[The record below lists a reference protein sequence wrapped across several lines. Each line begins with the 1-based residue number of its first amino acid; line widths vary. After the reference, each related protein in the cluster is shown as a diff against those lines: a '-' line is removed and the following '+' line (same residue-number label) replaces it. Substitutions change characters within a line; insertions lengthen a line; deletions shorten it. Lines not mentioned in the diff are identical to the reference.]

1 MLLNLTYVILQ
12 TWKGIKVKKL
22 LERIDKEIMLSE
34 TVNGFPNIDQTL
46 RESRKKEQNIRCFIL
61 LIIFIILFAI
71 LLHRLFE
78 LQIVNGQKYADDFQ
92 LQITRTV
99 RDHNTRGIIYDCNGE
114 ILAYNELVY
123 TVTMVDDG
131 TYSSERERQLAIN
144 SVIYSVIRKLNEN
157 NEQINNEL
165 KIEVGADGDYVY
177 TVTGRA
183 LARFK
188 ADIFGKADSNDMTP
202 EEMAISADDMIRFLS
217 GNSKYALY
225 GEGNSPYSE
234 KELQEHG
241 LPEKYTREEVLT
253 IIGIRY
259 MLSVNAYKKYI
270 PITLARNVSDKTVAY
285 ILENNQALTG
295 IDIGED
301 WDRVYTGGEAFS
313 HILGHTGKISSEE
326 MERYADS
333 DKSYTSD
340 SIVGKSGIEQYMENE
355 LQGIDGEREI
365 LVNNVGKIVGEE
377 KIIKET
383 VSGKDVYLS
392 IDKNLQIT
400 VYRILEQNLAG
411 IIASNLINAKKF
423 DKTYISDTTDIRIPI
438 YDVYM
443 ALIDNSVIQLSDLY
457 RADAT
462 ELERHIAALLEE
474 KNEEVLKDLKVELLD
489 GNTDYN
495 HLSEEMQEYVTYI
508 TSKLEILNESSIDR
522 EDDIYK
528 KWKDKSGISVKEFLT
543 YAVCN
548 RWISAGCI
556 DSEHGYFT
564 TDEMYALLIESI
576 EKKIA
581 YDSEFEKI
589 LFKWLLFEDRIMGND
604 ICRLLYD
611 RQILSVADDDYEKLV
626 SGAIDAFSFMKK
638 KIEQLEITPAQL
650 ALDPCSASAVVVQQE
665 TGKVLALVSYPG
677 YDNNRLANQ
686 MDSVYYNGLLND
698 KSLPLY
704 NRATQ
709 QLTAPGSAFK
719 PITVI
724 AGLQEGV
731 ISLDSSVFCDG
742 VFDKVFPNLKC
753 WKHSGHGNVA
763 NAPTA
768 LQYSCNDYL
777 CEIAYRLGT
786 VNGMEYAD
794 NVALGSLQEYS
805 KLFCLDKKSGI
816 EIAESK
822 PHITDA
828 YGIPSAIGQ
837 GTHNYATVQL
847 ARYVNTIASKGDV
860 FQLSL
865 VKGIEETNGS
875 FVENHAVLENK
886 VELPDSIWD
895 TVSAG
900 MVQFA
905 QNNSVLRDMEIS
917 IAGKTGTAQESK
929 SRPDHALFVGYAPA
943 ETPEITI
950 AVRIANGYGSSN
962 ATAVGRSIFNY
973 YFGLESQEEIVIGKA
988 SQALNTR
995 TD

>member
-1 MLLNLTYVILQ
+1 MMGSFLNMKQ
-12 TWKGIKVKKL
+12 TPKGNTGK
-22 LERIDKEIMLSE
+22 D
-34 TVNGFPNIDQTL
+34 
-46 RESRKKEQNIRCFIL
+46 QNIRCMVL
-61 LIIFIILFAI
+61 VILFVVLFSI
-71 LLHRLFE
+71 LLHRLCE
-78 LQIVNGQKYADDFQ
+78 LQIVDGQKYADDFG

-99 RDHNTRGIIYDCNGE
+99 RDYNTRGIIYDRNGE

-123 TVTMVDDG
+123 TVTMVDNG

-144 SVIYSVIRKLNEN
+144 SVIYSVTSKLNEN

-165 KIEVGADGDYVY
+165 KIEVGANGSYVY
-177 TVTGRA
+177 TVAGRA

-188 ADIFGKADSNDMTP
+188 ADIFGEADPNDMAP
-202 EEMAISADDMIRFLS
+202 EQMDISAEDMIRFLS

-225 GEGNSPYSE
+225 GEGKSPYSE
-234 KELQEHG
+234 EELQEYG
-241 LPEKYTREEVLT
+241 LPKEYTRQEVLT
-253 IIGIRY
+253 IVGIRY
-259 MLSVNAYKKYI
+259 MLSVNEYKKYI
-270 PITLARNVSDKTVAY
+270 PITIARNVSEKTVAY
-285 ILENNQALTG
+285 ILENNLPLAG
-295 IDIGED
+295 IDIGEE

-313 HILGHTGKISSEE
+313 HILGYTGKISSEE

-333 DKSYTSD
+333 DRNYTSD

-355 LQGIDGEREI
+355 LQGTDGEREL

-392 IDKNLQIT
+392 IDKDLQIT

-423 DKTYISDTTDIRIPI
+423 DKIHISDTTDIRIPI

-443 ALIDNSVIQLSDLY
+443 ALIDNSVIRLSDLHG
-457 RADAT
+457 ADAT
-462 ELERHIAALLEE
+462 ELERKIAAVLEE
-474 KNEEVLKDLKVELLD
+474 KNEEVLKALKQELLD

-495 HLSEEMQEYVTYI
+495 HLSEEMQEYISYI
-508 TSKLEILNESSIDR
+508 TSEIGILNESSIDK
-522 EDDIYK
+522 EDDVYK
-528 KWKDKSGISVKEFLT
+528 RWKDKSGISAKEFLT
-543 YAVCN
+543 YAACN
-548 RWISAGCI
+548 GWIAAGVI
-556 DSEHGYFT
+556 DFERGYFM

-576 EKKIA
+576 EKQIA
-581 YDSEFEKI
+581 HDSEFEKI

-604 ICRLLYD
+604 MCRLLYD
-611 RQILSVADDDYEKLV
+611 QQILCAADEDYEKVV

-686 MDSVYYNGLLND
+686 MDSAYYNSLLND

-709 QLTAPGSAFK
+709 QLTAPGSTFK

-731 ISLDSSVFCDG
+731 ISPDSSVFCDG
-742 VFDKVFPNLKC
+742 VFDKVFPDLKC
-753 WKHSGHGNVA
+753 WKHSGHGNIA
-763 NAPTA
+763 NASKA
-768 LQYSCNDYL
+768 LQHSCNDYL

-786 VNGMEYAD
+786 VNGMAYTD
-794 NVALGSLQEYS
+794 NTALGSLQEYS

-816 EIAESK
+816 EITESQ
-822 PHITDA
+822 PHVTDA
-828 YGIPSAIGQ
+828 YAIPSAIGQ
-837 GTHNYATVQL
+837 GTHSYATVQL
-847 ARYVNTIASKGDV
+847 ARYVNTIASQGDV

-865 VKGIEETNGS
+865 IQGIADTNGS
-875 FVENHAVLENK
+875 MIENDAVLENK
-886 VELPDSIWD
+886 VEVPDSIWD
-895 TVSAG
+895 TVGAG

-905 QNNSVLRDMEIS
+905 QDNSVLRDMEIS

-962 ATAVGRSIFNY
+962 ATAVGRSILNY
-973 YFGLESQEEIVIGKA
+973 YFGLESQEKW
-988 SQALNTR
+988 R
-995 TD
+995 